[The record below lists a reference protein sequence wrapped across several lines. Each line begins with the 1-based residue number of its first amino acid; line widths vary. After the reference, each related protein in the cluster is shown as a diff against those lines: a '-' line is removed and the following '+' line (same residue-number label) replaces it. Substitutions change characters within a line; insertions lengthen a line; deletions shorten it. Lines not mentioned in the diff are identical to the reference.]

1 MHQPLCASPASEACR
16 LVAEID
22 SCINA
27 AFAPLPPSFQL
38 HDLALRVERAGQLE
52 VSSLRHRHSHTA
64 GPVFR
69 LSLSLLLSP
78 SGVSLAGD
86 LISCSVRLWPPL

>member
-1 MHQPLCASPASEACR
+1 MPQPLCASPASEACR

-27 AFAPLPPSFQL
+27 AFAPLPPSSQL
-38 HDLALRVERAGQLE
+38 QDLALRVGRAGQLE

-69 LSLSLLLSP
+69 LSVHGIFQARVLEWGAIAFSES
-78 SGVSLAGD
+78 
-86 LISCSVRLWPPL
+86 IY